1 MSVTELYANRDS
13 ANLPDEAIA
22 IAGLGRSEN
31 SLRVLIPHTLVQT
44 HRLLLRLARNPMTVL
59 HALIIPVLFLLTLN
73 VVLGDTIRTITG
85 NSALYGNVPM
95 STLTASMAGSSVGA
109 IGLIRERADGLLAR
123 LWVVPVHRASGLL
136 SRILAETVRVVVTV
150 LVIMSAGLLLGLRF
164 HHGWMS
170 TLVWVSIPIT
180 FGVAFATLVTTTVL
194 YWSNSPIV
202 EAVSLV
208 VALGIFLCTGFVPLK
223 EYPHWIQPVVHHQ
236 PMSYAVEA
244 MRGLALGGPVREPL
258 VAILLWSGGIV
269 GACVVPMVIGYR
281 RASMRG

>member
-1 MSVTELYANRDS
+1 MSVAELYANRDS

-150 LVIMSAGLLLGLRF
+150 LVIMCVGLLLGLRF
-164 HHGWMS
+164 KHGLPATVAWAC
-170 TLVWVSIPIT
+170 IPIA
-180 FGVAFATLVTTTVL
+180 FGVAFASLVITVAL
-194 YWSNSPIV
+194 FWSNSPIV
-202 EAVSLV
+202 EAISLV
-208 VALGIFLCTGFVPLK
+208 VALGIFLCTGFVPLNQ
-223 EYPHWIQPVVHHQ
+223 YPHWIQPVVQHQ

-244 MRGLALGGPVREPL
+244 MRGLALGGPVRGPL
-258 VAILLWSGGIV
+258 FGILLWAGGIAA
-269 GACVVPMVIGYR
+269 ACVVPMVLGYR